1 MRKNKKQRGLTAYL
15 VLIVMVAVVFST
27 AVVWADDTGQQD
39 ENKFV
44 GFFKR
49 VFLWPVNIVKRGGEG
64 VVNTGKEIAEGAGKT
79 GESVGRTIGGDI
91 KQAPGIVIEPVKGA
105 VKTGAKAVEET
116 VRTPIE
122 GTTETWAE

>member
-1 MRKNKKQRGLTAYL
+1 MYEKPRWLKTYL
-15 VLIVMVAVVFST
+15 VLVVMVAVVFST
-27 AVVWADDTGQQD
+27 AVVWADDTGQQS
-39 ENKFV
+39 ENKVV

-49 VFLWPVNIVKRGGEG
+49 VFMWPVNIVKRGGEG
-64 VVNTGKEIAEGAGKT
+64 VVNTGKEVAEGAGKT

-91 KQAPGIVIEPVKGA
+91 KEAPGMVIEPVKGA

-122 GTTETWAE
+122 GTTETWTE

>member
-1 MRKNKKQRGLTAYL
+1 MDRRQRGLKAFL
-15 VLIVMVAVVFST
+15 VLVVMVAVVFSA

-39 ENKFV
+39 ENKVV

-49 VFLWPVNIVKRGGEG
+49 LFMWPVNIVKRGGEG
-64 VVNTGKEIAEGAGKT
+64 VVNTGKEVAEGAGKT
-79 GESVGRTIGGDI
+79 GESIGRTIGGDI
-91 KQAPGIVIEPVKGA
+91 KEAPGVVIEPVKGV

-122 GTTETWAE
+122 GTTETWTE

>member
-1 MRKNKKQRGLTAYL
+1 MGRRQRGLKTYL
-15 VLIVMVAVVFST
+15 VLVVMVAVVFSSG
-27 AVVWADDTGQQD
+27 VVWADDTDQQG
-39 ENKFV
+39 ENKVV

-64 VVNTGKEIAEGAGKT
+64 VVNTGKEVAEGAGKT
-79 GESVGRTIGGDI
+79 GESVGRTIGGDL
-91 KQAPGIVIEPVKGA
+91 KEAPGVVIEPVKGA

-122 GTTETWAE
+122 GTTETWTE

>member
-1 MRKNKKQRGLTAYL
+1 MDRRQKGLKTYL
-15 VLIVMVAVVFST
+15 ILVIMVAVVFSSG
-27 AVVWADDTGQQD
+27 VVWADDTDQQG
-39 ENKFV
+39 ENKVV

-64 VVNTGKEIAEGAGKT
+64 VVNTGKEVAEGAGKT
-79 GESVGRTIGGDI
+79 GESVGRTIGGDL
-91 KQAPGIVIEPVKGA
+91 KEAPGVVIEPVKGA

-122 GTTETWAE
+122 GTTETWTE

>member
-1 MRKNKKQRGLTAYL
+1 MHKKQRELTAYL

-27 AVVWADDTGQQD
+27 AVVWADDAGQQG
-39 ENKFV
+39 ENKVV
-44 GFFKR
+44 GFFKK

-64 VVNTGKEIAEGAGKT
+64 VVNTGKEVGEGAGKT
-79 GESVGRTIGGDI
+79 GESIGKTIGGDI
-91 KQAPGIVIEPVKGA
+91 KQAPGVVVEPVKGA
-105 VKTGAKAVEET
+105 LKTGAKAVEET